1 MVKGKLTFIG
11 LGLYDEKDISLKG
24 VNEIKNCD
32 KVYAEFYTAKLVGT
46 NINKLERIIKKNIK
60 ILTREETEKGDNIL
74 NSAKNEKVAFLTCG
88 DSMSATTHIDLRIR
102 AISKGI
108 KTKIIHGS
116 SIITAVPGLLGLQN
130 YKFGRTTTLAYPKEN
145 YFPTSPYDIIKNNKA
160 MGLHTLVLLDIQ
172 ANKDRYMTANEGM
185 KLLLDIE
192 KKRLENVITNESII
206 CVVGLAGSSIPTV
219 KAGKIG
225 ILKDEDFGKP
235 LHSLVVPG
243 VLHFM
248 EIEALEILAGLP
260 SNISKKLHKL

>member
-1 MVKGKLTFIG
+1 MAKGKLTFIG

-24 VNEIKNCD
+24 MDEIKNCD

-46 NINKLERIIKKNIK
+46 NINKLERTIRKKIK
-60 ILTREETEKGDNIL
+60 ILTRDEIEKGDDIINY
-74 NSAKNEKVAFLTCG
+74 AKNKKVAFLTCG

-102 AISKGI
+102 AINKGI

-116 SIITAVPGLLGLQN
+116 SVITAVPSLLGLQN

-145 YFPTSPYDIIKNNKA
+145 YFPTSPYDIIKNNKI
-160 MGLHTLVLLDIQ
+160 MGLHTLILLDIQ
-172 ANKDRYMTANEGM
+172 ANKNRYMTANEGM

-206 CVVGLAGSSIPTV
+206 CVVGLAGSPNPTV

-225 ILKDEDFGKP
+225 ILKDEDLGDP
-235 LHSLVVPG
+235 LHSLVFPG
-243 VLHFM
+243 ILHFM
-248 EIEALEILAGLP
+248 EIKALEILADLP
-260 SNISKKLHKL
+260 SDISKKLHKL